1 MIALV
6 NTLVST
12 TRRREIRMN
21 PGASILQD
29 VGKDFLGHSSCC
41 GLSADTVHRLL
52 KFGDVV
58 LANALI
64 FLRGHDHCNIAI
76 LSPDEDRF
84 TLGRIEEGGKALLG
98 ISSGYGLHLSII
110 DKIDVLINY
119 RP

>member
-1 MIALV
+1 MIALA

-12 TRRREIRMN
+12 TRRRKIRMN

-41 GLSADTVHRLL
+41 SLSADTVHRLL

-58 LANALI
+58 LANALV
-64 FLRGHDHCNIAI
+64 FLCGHDHGNVAI
-76 LSPDEDRF
+76 LAANEDWF
-84 TLGRIEEGGKALLG
+84 ALGRIEKGSEALLG
-98 ISSGYGLHLSII
+98 IGSGYGFHLSIV
-110 DKIDVLINY
+110 DKIDNSINY